1 MLFLYFAYKTIC
13 VQWCSLMKLPFQ
25 TLVTCNN
32 LRENVSFKL
41 QHLRENSELKLQH
54 LSFQIIAYFDYSF
67 VLADYNS
74 KDIVQDLNRLLKRN
88 NLNSASIGEET
99 LDVCFVILCNLRSTI
114 IRNRD
119 CQCIF
124 YTWGQVYLPKDNI
137 G

>member
-124 YTWGQVYLPKDNI
+124 YT
-137 G
+137 